1 MEHLGRMGQKMPA
14 TFRDVNIWVKCT
26 LLAASLLTT
35 SATVSAAVQQAVS
48 FPSLADNGTGQKTM
62 LTGYLFR
69 LPGDNARPALVFL
82 HGCGGLFGRSNRFL
96 SRDLRWASDMNQEGY
111 VVLMVDS
118 FGPRQHGEMCS
129 QSGFDRQLYLHRP
142 LDAYGALVYLQA
154 QPFVRPDRVG
164 LVGWSQGGGVVLFSI
179 RAASL
184 GRPKN
189 LTPGRDFR
197 AAVAFY
203 PASCND
209 KDHSQPWTSTV
220 PLLIL
225 TGADDVWTP
234 ASPCRDFARG
244 AKMRGS
250 PVDITVYPDA
260 YHDFDFPNEKVHTL
274 PQFITR
280 AGVIP
285 IVGTNLAARLDA
297 LSRVSAFFAAY
308 LGPH

>member
-1 MEHLGRMGQKMPA
+1 MRWL
-14 TFRDVNIWVKCT
+14 I
-26 LLAASLLTT
+26 LLAFLMTAR
-35 SATVSAAVQQAVS
+35 AAAGTPVQVVS
-48 FPSLADNGTGQKTM
+48 FPSLADNETGHPTM
-62 LTGYLFR
+62 LSGYLYPT
-69 LPGDNARPALVFL
+69 PGDRARPALVFL
-82 HGCGGLFGRSNRFL
+82 HGCGGLFGRSGAFL
-96 SRDLRWASDMNQEGY
+96 SRDLRWASDMNQFGY

-129 QSGFDRQLYLHRP
+129 QAGFDLRLYLQRP
-142 LDAYGALVYLQA
+142 RDAYAALAYLQA

-164 LVGWSQGGGVVLFSI
+164 LIGWSEGGGVVLFSI

-184 GRPKN
+184 GRPAN
-189 LTPGRDFR
+189 LPPDRDFR

-209 KDHSQPWTSTV
+209 RNHSKPWTSAV

-234 ASPCRDFARG
+234 AAPCQEFAQG
-244 AKMRGS
+244 AEMRGS
-250 PVDITVYPDA
+250 PVEIIVYPGA
-260 YHDFDFPNEKVHTL
+260 YHDFDFPHETVHRL

-285 IVGTNLAARLDA
+285 IVGTNPAARADA
-297 LSRVSAFFAAY
+297 LIRVSAYFDHY
-308 LGPH
+308 LKPR